1 MRVLAA
7 GSLRTVWPTLM
18 SHFQESVD
26 TRFGPAGLLR
36 EQIEAGE
43 PCDLF
48 ASASEAHPQRL
59 LAAGRALAII
69 SFATNKLCITVRSD
83 RLQAGDDWYQLLTRD
98 SLRIT
103 TSTPATDPSG
113 DYAQVLFSRMGK
125 AGKAVRQRAIPLVG
139 GRDSAAIPAGRLA
152 AEWVINTDQA
162 DLFIGY
168 ASYRDALSQIAG
180 LTVIDIP
187 EAVNPV
193 ARYACA
199 VITPEAGRLAAFLR
213 SEQAKAVL
221 EEAGF
226 TTVLPYGS
234 GRHCREAS

>member
-1 MRVLAA
+1 MMHVLAA
-7 GSLRTVWPTLM
+7 GSLKTVWPALVA
-18 SHFQESVD
+18 HFPEPVD

-48 ASASEAHPQRL
+48 ASASEAHPQKL
-59 LAAGRALAII
+59 LATGRALAIM

-98 SLRIT
+98 SLRIA
-103 TSTPATDPSG
+103 TSTPAADPSG
-113 DYAQVLFSRMGK
+113 DYAQILFTRMGR
-125 AGKAVRQRAIPLVG
+125 AGEAVRHRAIPLVG

-152 AEWVINTDQA
+152 AEWIIHTDQA

-168 ASYRDALSQIAG
+168 ASYRAALSQIAG

-199 VITPEAGRLAAFLR
+199 VITPEAGRLATFLR

-221 EEAGF
+221 REAGF
-226 TTVLPYGS
+226 G
-234 GRHCREAS
+234 CDF

>member
-7 GSLRTVWPTLM
+7 GSLKPVWPALM
-18 SHFQESVD
+18 SHFQQPVD

-48 ASASEAHPQRL
+48 ASASEAHPQKL

-83 RLQAGDDWYQLLTRD
+83 RLQPGDDWYQLLTRD
-98 SLRIT
+98 SLRIA
-103 TSTPATDPSG
+103 TSTPAADPSG
-113 DYAQVLFSRMGK
+113 DYAQELFSRMGQ
-125 AGKAVRQRAIPLVG
+125 AGQEVRQRAIPLVG

-152 AEWVINTDQA
+152 AEWIINTDQA

-168 ASYRDALSQIAG
+168 ASYRGALSQIAG
-180 LTVIDIP
+180 LTVVDIP
-187 EAVNPV
+187 EAINPI
-193 ARYACA
+193 ARYTCA

-213 SEQAKAVL
+213 SEQATAVL

-226 TTVLPYGS
+226 TKGLIHGS